1 MSSLLLDKCM
11 YLPAEPLFNRLKRQK
26 ATIATGLRSD
36 WKDPKPPASQFQKA
50 TTSKCSEVDTG
61 SGLGG
66 LEDANVEADPPAPD
80 ANLDHDNSV
89 SLDPFLLQCS
99 WFR

>member
-1 MSSLLLDKCM
+1 M
-11 YLPAEPLFNRLKRQK
+11 YLPAEPLFDRSKRQK

-36 WKDPKPPASQFQKA
+36 WKGPKPPASRSQKA

-66 LEDANVEADPPAPD
+66 LEDADVEADPPAQD
-80 ANLDHDNSV
+80 ADLDHDNSV
-89 SLDPFLLQCS
+89 SPESFLLQCL
-99 WFR
+99 